1 MISQIPD
8 RRDRH
13 RHLHG
18 YAREAQRGADAD
30 EVRDA
35 DAEVR
40 DQHGARREHR
50 PADAVLLAHQ
60 LGEALAGD
68 DAHPRG
74 QQLHERRAR
83 S

>member
-1 MISQIPD
+1 MISQIAE
-8 RRDRH
+8 RGDRH

-18 YAREAQRGADAD
+18 HAGQADGRADAD

-40 DQHGARREHR
+40 DQHGAGGEHR

-60 LGEALAGD
+60 LGQALAGD
-68 DAHPRG
+68 DAHARG
-74 QQLHERRAR
+74 EPLHDRRAR